1 MKNQSDKIGIA
12 VVGCGYWGINYLR
25 VFNEL
30 AGSEV
35 VAICDQ
41 RKERLQEIGQRYPG
55 AVLKTELDEALQIP
69 GVDAIVV
76 GTGATTHFDIA
87 KAALSAGKHVLVEKP
102 MATTVQDCHDLIAL
116 AKMYNRTL
124 MVGHTFLYNSGIRK
138 VKENLS
144 RDDMGQIYYLYST
157 RTNLGP
163 IRYDVNALWDLAPHD
178 VSIFNYLLGRSPE
191 WVSAVGANVL
201 GSENQDVGFVSM
213 GYGKNVI
220 GNIHVS
226 WADPNKVRQLVVV
239 GSNRR
244 IVFDDLNALER
255 VKIYEKGVVRRA
267 PEANTFGEHQFMMR
281 DGDIYSPNVEI
292 NEPLKTQCLHFLDC
306 LANDKS
312 PLTDGWA
319 GMEVVK
325 VLTAIDQSIAQNGAP
340 IWLNKTDEQDRA
352 SAQDVH
358 QTYVQHSAAAASNGK
373 TLIKG

>member
-1 MKNQSDKIGIA
+1 MQNESDKTGVA

-30 AGSEV
+30 RNAEV

-41 RKERLQEIGQRYPG
+41 RKERLHEIGQRYPG
-55 AVLKTELDEALQIP
+55 AVLETELEKTLQIP
-69 GVDAIVV
+69 EVDAVIVC
-76 GTGATTHFDIA
+76 TGATTHYEVT
-87 KAALSAGKHVLVEKP
+87 KAALLAGKHVLVEKP
-102 MATTVQDCHDLIAL
+102 MATTVEDCKDLIAL
-116 AKMYNRTL
+116 AEMYNRTL

-144 RDDMGQIYYLYST
+144 RDDMGQIYYLYSC

-178 VSIFNYLLGRSPE
+178 VSIFNYLLNRSPE

-201 GSENQDVGFVSM
+201 QSQNEDVGFVSL
-213 GYGKNVI
+213 GYGNNVI

-267 PEANTFGEHQFMMR
+267 PEANSFGEHQFMMR
-281 DGDIYSPNVEI
+281 DGDIYSPQVEI
-292 NEPLKTQCLHFLDC
+292 NEPLKTQCNHFLDC
-306 LANDKS
+306 VATGKR

-319 GMEVVK
+319 GMDVVK

-340 IWLNKTDEQDRA
+340 VWLENSRQPLAEPSVSYNALSMTG
-352 SAQDVH
+352 
-358 QTYVQHSAAAASNGK
+358 NGK
-373 TLIKG
+373 SVVKG